1 MKADDDRTLTDS
13 REPSG
18 YWRKMRKIHADLG
31 RALEGGGQFVS
42 PLALEFATV
51 EKVLPHIKEPL

>member
-13 REPSG
+13 RQPSG
-18 YWRKMRKIHADLG
+18 YWRKMRTIHADLS
-31 RALEGGGQFVS
+31 RTLEAGGQRVL

-51 EKVLPHIKEPL
+51 EKVLPHIKEPP